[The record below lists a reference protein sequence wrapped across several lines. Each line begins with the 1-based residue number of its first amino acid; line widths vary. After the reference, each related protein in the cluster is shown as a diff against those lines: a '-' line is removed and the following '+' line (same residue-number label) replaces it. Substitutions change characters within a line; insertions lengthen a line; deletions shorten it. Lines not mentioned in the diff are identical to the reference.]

1 MSARMRVATIP
12 GDGIGVDVTREA
24 VKVMDAATGGR
35 IEWTE
40 FDYSCERYAK
50 TGAMMPAD
58 APAILAGFDAILLGA
73 VGYPGVP
80 DDVSL

>member
-1 MSARMRVATIP
+1 MSDRMRVATIP

-24 VKVMDAATGGR
+24 VKVMDSATGGR

-50 TGAMMPAD
+50 TGAMMPPRRAD
-58 APAILAGFDAILLGA
+58 DARRI
-73 VGYPGVP
+73 
-80 DDVSL
+80 